1 MLGSSSPSNPS
12 IGAPK
17 TVPLITLREGVIY
30 PRTEVI
36 LAFGRTHS
44 ITGIKRALDNNQT
57 VCFVSQKRKKTESP
71 TTTDLYTVGTMCKI
85 IKILPVNDELHALV
99 RGLNRVMIHKVIKK
113 PGGYSASISEIPDH
127 YVESKELI
135 ALNNHAINLMK
146 KAVNLGKLNVDPN
159 AFIKII
165 GLSSPIEIS
174 YQIASVLSIK
184 NRQKQ
189 ALIQENNLDKR
200 LMNIITHLSDEVKVL
215 QLEQKIASKTQKKFD
230 KSMRETVLRERMRTI
245 QRELGEGEDDDI
257 GELRRQI
264 KKAKLPEDVNKKTL
278 KELNRLAKMSI
289 HSPEAGYIRTWI
301 ETIVELPWND
311 VEDGSFTLKKAEQI
325 LDRDHYGLEK
335 VKERILEYIAVLK
348 LKSKKKPLKKG
359 QKKQDPSTLP
369 TILCFVG
376 PPGVGKTS
384 VGKSIADALDRK
396 FAKMALGGVRDEAE
410 IRGHRRTY
418 VGAMP
423 GRIIQSIKEA
433 GTRNPVF
440 MLDEVDKIGKDFR
453 GDPSSALLEVLD
465 PEQNATF
472 RDHYLDLP
480 FDLSQV
486 LFITTANVLDTVP
499 PALKDRLEIIQFT
512 GYTEDEKYH
521 IAKKYLV
528 PKQIRNHG
536 LVSSDAK
543 LSSVSLRYLINYYTR
558 EAGVRNLE
566 RQIAALLRKV
576 ARQKVDK
583 VKFPTVKLINKKI
596 NEFLGPEIFSPTL
609 AVKDDQ
615 VGIVTGLAY
624 TQAGGDILFIEVALM
639 PGKGKI
645 QLTGQLGDV
654 MKESAR
660 AAHSFVRSHCD
671 QLGIDNKIIA
681 SSDVHI
687 HVPEGAVPKD
697 GPSAGLAITTALIS
711 AFCKS
716 PVKKDLAMTGEVTL
730 TGRALEIGGV
740 KEKVIAAHRAGIKN
754 IILPKGNKKNLRDIP
769 DKVKKD
775 LQFHFVSEVD
785 DVVKIVFG
793 SLSKKSSPKKK
804 K

>member
-1 MLGSSSPSNPS
+1 MLGSSSSLKDKS
-12 IGAPK
+12 GAPK
-17 TVPLITLREGVIY
+17 NVPLITLREGVIY

-44 ITGIKRALDNNQT
+44 IAGIKRALNNHQT
-57 VCFVSQKRKKTESP
+57 VCFLSQKKKSTESP
-71 TTTDLYTVGTMCKI
+71 QASDLYTVGTMCRI
-85 IKILPVNDELHALV
+85 VKILPVNDELHALV
-99 RGLNRVMIHKVIKK
+99 RGLGRVKVHKVTRR
-113 PGGYSASISEIPDH
+113 PDGYSASVSELPDH

-135 ALNNHAINLMK
+135 ALTNHAISLMK
-146 KAVNLGKLNVDPN
+146 KAVNLGKINVDPN
-159 AFIKII
+159 AFAKII
-165 GLSSPIEIS
+165 SLSSPIEIS
-174 YQIASVLSIK
+174 YQIASVLTIK

-189 ALIQENNLDKR
+189 ALIDEDNLEKR
-200 LMNIITHLSDEVKVL
+200 LMNIITHLTEEIKVL
-215 QLEQKIASKTQKKFD
+215 QLEKKIASKTQKKFD
-230 KSMRETVLRERMRTI
+230 KSMRETILRERMRTI

-257 GELRRQI
+257 ASLRRQL
-264 KKAKLPEDVNKKTL
+264 KKAKLPVEVNKKAV
-278 KELNRLAKMSI
+278 KELNRLAKLSP

-301 ETIVELPWND
+301 ETVAELPWHGLQN
-311 VEDGSFTLKKAEQI
+311 GSFTLKQAEKI

-335 VKERILEYIAVLK
+335 VKQRILEYIAVLK
-348 LKSKKKPLKKG
+348 LKSKKKPVKTG
-359 QKKQDPSTLP
+359 QKKQDPSSLP

-384 VGKSIADALDRK
+384 VGKSIADALGRK
-396 FAKMALGGVRDEAE
+396 FVKMALGGVRDEAE

-433 GTRNPVF
+433 GTKNPVF

-453 GDPSSALLEVLD
+453 GDPTSALLEVLD
-465 PEQNATF
+465 PEQNGTF
-472 RDHYLDLP
+472 RDHYIDMP

-486 LFITTANVLDTVP
+486 LFITTANVLDTIP
-499 PALKDRLEIIQFT
+499 PALRDRLEIIQFT

-528 PKQIRNHG
+528 PKQIKNHG
-536 LVSSDAK
+536 LAAKDAK
-543 LSSVSLRYLINYYTR
+543 LSSLSLRYLINYYTR

-566 RQIAALLRKV
+566 RQIASLLRKV
-576 ARQKVDK
+576 ARQKVDAK
-583 VKFPTVKLINKKI
+583 KFSPIDLDKKKI
-596 NEFLGPEIFSPTL
+596 NEFLGPEMFSPTL

-639 PGKGKI
+639 PGRGKI

-654 MKESAR
+654 MKESAQ
-660 AAHSFVRSHCD
+660 AAHSFVRSHC
-671 QLGIDNKIIA
+671 QKLGIDKKTIS

-711 AFCKS
+711 AFCDC

-740 KEKVIAAHRAGIKN
+740 KEKVIAAHRAGIKEV
-754 IILPKGNKKNLRDIP
+754 ILPKGNQKNLRDIP
-769 DKVKKD
+769 AKVKKD
-775 LQFHFVSEVD
+775 LRFHFVSSVD

-793 SLSKKSSPKKK
+793 SIGKKTNSKKK
-804 K
+804 

>member
-1 MLGSSSPSNPS
+1 MLGSSSSS
-12 IGAPK
+12 SASRK
-17 TVPLITLREGVIY
+17 TVPLITLRQGVIF

-44 ITGIKRALDNNQT
+44 ISTIRSALEKKDQ
-57 VCFVSQKRKKTESP
+57 VCFVSQKRNRVNSP
-71 TTTDLYTVGTMCKI
+71 SAADLYTVGTMCQI
-85 IKILPVNDELHALV
+85 VKILPVNDELHALV
-99 RGLNRVMIHKVIKK
+99 RGLNRVNIHKVTKK
-113 PGGYSASISEIPDH
+113 TDGYTASVSDIPDH
-127 YVESKELI
+127 YVDSKELS
-135 ALNNHAINLMK
+135 ALVSHAINLVK

-159 AFIKII
+159 AFVNII

-174 YQIASVLSIK
+174 YHIASILNIK

-189 ALIQENNLDKR
+189 ALIEEDNLEKR
-200 LMNIITHLSDEVKVL
+200 LMSIITHLSDEIKVL

-230 KSMRETVLRERMRTI
+230 KSMRETVLRERLRTI
-245 QRELGEGEDDDI
+245 QSELGEGDDDDI
-257 GELRRQI
+257 SELRRLI
-264 KKAKLPEDVNKKTL
+264 KKSNLPDEVNQKTL

-289 HSPEAGYIRTWI
+289 HSPESGYIRTWI
-301 ETIVELPWND
+301 ETVCELPWHDISNGD
-311 VEDGSFTLKKAEQI
+311 FTLKQAEKI

-348 LKSKKKPLKKG
+348 LKSKKKTKKAS
-359 QKKQDPSTLP
+359 KKDPSSLP

-384 VGKSIADALDRK
+384 VGKSIADALGRQ
-396 FAKMALGGVRDEAE
+396 FVKMALGGVRDEAE

-433 GTRNPVF
+433 GTKNPVF

-453 GDPSSALLEVLD
+453 GDPTSALLEVLD

-472 RDHYLDLP
+472 RDHYLDMP

-486 LFITTANVLDTVP
+486 LFITTANVLDTIP
-499 PALKDRLEIIQFT
+499 PALKDRLEIIRFT

-521 IAKKYLV
+521 IAKKYLI
-528 PKQIRNHG
+528 PKQVVNHG
-536 LVSSDAK
+536 LAAKDAK
-543 LSSVSLRYLINYYTR
+543 LYAPSLRYLINYYTR

-566 RQIAALLRKV
+566 RQISSLLRKV
-576 ARQKVDK
+576 ARQKVAAK
-583 VKFPTVKLINKKI
+583 KFSPIDLTKKKI
-596 NEFLGPEIFSPTL
+596 NDFLGPEMFSPTL

-654 MKESAR
+654 MKESAQ
-660 AAHSFVRSHCD
+660 AAHSFVRSHSHK
-671 QLGIDNKIIA
+671 LGIDKKKL
-681 SSDVHI
+681 SSTDVHI

-711 AFCKS
+711 AFCQV

-740 KEKVIAAHRAGIKN
+740 KEKVIAAHRAGIKQV
-754 IILPKGNKKNLRDIP
+754 ILPKDNQKNLRDIP
-769 DKVKKD
+769 KKVKQD
-775 LQFHFVSEVD
+775 LQFHFVSDVD
-785 DVVKIVFG
+785 SLIKIVFG
-793 SLSKKSSPKKK
+793 SLDKRPDQKKK

>member
-1 MLGSSSPSNPS
+1 MLGSSSASKTKT
-12 IGAPK
+12 GASK
-17 TVPLITLREGVIY
+17 IVPLITLREGVIY

-44 ITGIKRALDNNQT
+44 ITSIKKALDNNQT
-57 VCFVSQKRKKTESP
+57 ICFVSQKKRKTETPLAS
-71 TTTDLYTVGTMCKI
+71 DLYTVGTMCKI

-99 RGLNRVMIHKVIKK
+99 RGLGRVKINKVTKSS
-113 PGGYSASISEIPDH
+113 GGYSASVSEILDH

-146 KAVNLGKLNVDPN
+146 KAVNLGKVNVDPN
-159 AFIKII
+159 AFMKIVS
-165 GLSSPIEIS
+165 LSSPIEIS
-174 YQIASVLSIK
+174 YQIASVLNIK
-184 NRQKQ
+184 NAQKQ
-189 ALIQENNLDKR
+189 AIIEESNLDKR
-200 LMNIITHLSDEVKVL
+200 LMDIISHLSDEIKVL

-245 QRELGEGEDDDI
+245 QRELGEGDDDDI
-257 GELRRQI
+257 AGLRRQI
-264 KKAKLPEDVNKKTL
+264 KKANLPKDVNKKSI

-301 ETIVELPWND
+301 ETVVELPWNN
-311 VEDGSFTLKKAEQI
+311 VKNGSFTLKKAEKI

-335 VKERILEYIAVLK
+335 VKQRILEYIAVLK
-348 LKSKKKPLKKG
+348 LKSQKKPVKTGK
-359 QKKQDPSTLP
+359 KKQDPSSLP

-423 GRIIQSIKEA
+423 GRIIQSIKES
-433 GTRNPVF
+433 GSKNPVF

-453 GDPSSALLEVLD
+453 GDPTSALLEVLD
-465 PEQNATF
+465 PEQNSTF
-472 RDHYLDLP
+472 RDHYIDMP

-499 PALKDRLEIIQFT
+499 PALRDRLEIIQFT

-528 PKQIRNHG
+528 PKQVNNHG

-543 LSSVSLRYLINYYTR
+543 LSSLSLRYLISYYTR

-566 RQIAALLRKV
+566 RQIASLLRKV

-583 VKFPTVKLINKKI
+583 TKFKTIDLDKKKI
-596 NEFLGPEIFSPTL
+596 NEFLGPEMFSPTL

-624 TQAGGDILFIEVALM
+624 TQSGGDILFIEVALM

-654 MKESAR
+654 MKESAQ

-671 QLGIDNKIIA
+671 QLGIDKKLIA

-711 AFCKS
+711 AFCDC

-740 KEKVIAAHRAGIKN
+740 KEKVIAAHRAGIKQ
-754 IILPKGNKKNLRDIP
+754 IILPQGNKKNLRDIP
-769 DKVKKD
+769 EKVKKD
-775 LQFHFVSEVD
+775 LKFHFVSEVD

-793 SLSKKSSPKKK
+793 SLGKKSVSKKK
-804 K
+804 